1 MKLLI
6 FRTDIRSKKK
16 INFLKSVFNKHPV
29 IIDWNIDTH
38 DVDNVLRIE
47 ASDHLNE
54 TEVINM
60 IKPYGFH
67 CEALPD

>member
-6 FRTDIRSKKK
+6 FRTDIRGKKK
-16 INFLKSVFNKHPV
+16 IDFLRSLFSKNPV
-29 IIDWNIDTH
+29 ILDWNIDTH

-47 ASDHLNE
+47 ASDHLDE
-54 TEVINM
+54 TEI
-60 IKPYGFH
+60 IKLIEPYGFY